1 MGGRQGVGTPRI
13 RRRTRGVHGLKSE
26 RHLRRK
32 ASSSAT
38 GAGGGRSIDAV
49 LDEARR
55 EIYGRDYV
63 EGTSGPRMRDGGGY
77 RPAGCTPDRRTYGR
91 RGGRAR

>member
-1 MGGRQGVGTPRI
+1 M
-13 RRRTRGVHGLKSE
+13 
-26 RHLRRK
+26 
-32 ASSSAT
+32 
-38 GAGGGRSIDAV
+38 

-77 RPAGCTPDRRTYGR
+77 GPEGGAPNRRTYGR